1 MRTLTKSSIISLT
14 AETKRIKHS
23 GTNVVNRPVGD
34 TSGICYNEITHEY
47 THKIRIIKI
56 FNKVELKS

>member
-1 MRTLTKSSIISLT
+1 MIKSNQYQKKKCIKRTLTKSSIISLT

-34 TSGICYNEITHEY
+34 TSGICCNES
-47 THKIRIIKI
+47 K
-56 FNKVELKS
+56 NKH